1 MIKPIKV
8 DTSYKLNFI
17 LQNITP
23 QIENANGGGVIQSQN
38 FAEIGPAVFL
48 PIVPL
53 INKLTIKIMT
63 EILIMIYN
71 NNYILIINGVEGT
84 VTF

>member
-23 QIENANGGGVIQSQN
+23 QIENANGGGVIQS
-38 FAEIGPAVFL
+38 
-48 PIVPL
+48 
-53 INKLTIKIMT
+53 
-63 EILIMIYN
+63 
-71 NNYILIINGVEGT
+71 
-84 VTF
+84 